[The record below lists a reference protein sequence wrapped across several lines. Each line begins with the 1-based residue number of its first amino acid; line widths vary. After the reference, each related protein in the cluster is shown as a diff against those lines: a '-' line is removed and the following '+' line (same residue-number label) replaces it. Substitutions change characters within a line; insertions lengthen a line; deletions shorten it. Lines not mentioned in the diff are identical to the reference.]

1 MWFDLASG
9 WRKYNASLAV
19 WGLRSWPL
27 FGVESQPLLGVFKR
41 IAGIGKDSVPSSL
54 AVVESLTASRSPVV
68 GRFDCSSKNEFD
80 SLAGTGQGARGCSPP
95 AD

>member
-1 MWFDLASG
+1 MSLLPYYYWVWFDLAAC

-27 FGVESQPLLGVFKR
+27 FGVESQPLLGVSKH
-41 IAGIGKDSVPSSL
+41 IAGIGRDSVPSSL

-68 GRFDCSSKNEFD
+68 GRFDCITM
-80 SLAGTGQGARGCSPP
+80 L
-95 AD
+95 

>member
-1 MWFDLASG
+1 MWFDLAAG

-27 FGVESQPLLGVFKR
+27 FGVESQPLLGVSKR
-41 IAGIGKDSVPSSL
+41 IAGIGRDSVPSSL

-68 GRFDCSSKNEFD
+68 GRFDCICNTFVYKAPL
-80 SLAGTGQGARGCSPP
+80 LALWSFLL
-95 AD
+95 ADL